1 MLSQEVSKFLG
12 VVGAHRESVDRFS
25 SLTKKFYPSQHD
37 YSLNLAV
44 LSENSAQFGV
54 SMDELN
60 GAGQASTR
68 NAAVVRAT
76 SVSPLLNQVK
86 SGLKFK
92 LSFANLFA
100 NSQNRVPK
108 TVRYGLVLDKIEVGS
123 PGEAHASITN
133 EDVMGGTGS
142 TKTVW
147 KIGPL
152 PETSDT
158 PYLVNPAEAAG
169 SWYGKI
175 ELPRFNFDTTI
186 SPASIP
192 GAQPGAIAAPGLK
205 LALSQEQQYY
215 QYETQTNN
223 KLSPQNGKHIGTMPL
238 VGNLKVQRTL
248 NHKLA
253 VQKTSVLNVL
263 AISSMPALN
272 LNYLDPENRFT
283 GDLKIVRPGM
293 EIIVSADTPKAWN
306 PIGDFGTSP
315 AEKYEVK
322 LTRNF

>member
-1 MLSQEVSKFLG
+1 MYEPPVKHKLCRSVAFLVALSLSRTSIASTSPDQAHRPDYRAVAQTPTPEIPSSTLWMLSQEVSKFLG

-192 GAQPGAIAAPGLK
+192 GAPI
-205 LALSQEQQYY
+205 
-215 QYETQTNN
+215 
-223 KLSPQNGKHIGTMPL
+223 L
-238 VGNLKVQRTL
+238 VSLFR
-248 NHKLA
+248 
-253 VQKTSVLNVL
+253 
-263 AISSMPALN
+263 I
-272 LNYLDPENRFT
+272 DC
-283 GDLKIVRPGM
+283 
-293 EIIVSADTPKAWN
+293 
-306 PIGDFGTSP
+306 
-315 AEKYEVK
+315 
-322 LTRNF
+322 